1 MTQTLTL
8 TEVCKEQAAQLQAAI
23 DAATATSKQVT
34 AGQSAAQ
41 QAVTADQTALT
52 QLGAQASVLHQQLAA
67 ATMEA
72 DQHAIE
78 LQLYGNLGLQR
89 DAQIKLA
96 ADQDELAG
104 LTQQSQALTG
114 QIAALQ
120 GALARANSDLGTAQQ
135 QDAAAANDR
144 TTLTTTVAGAV
155 QEAGSDEVK
164 ALVTGASD
172 ALAKLVGGTAMVD
185 VLRARYDHAQAI
197 IGDKQRAV
205 ARAQLAAS
213 AAAQLASPGA
223 AALDTAAASYDDAR
237 ASVSRW
243 AAGGPSGLAAAGQTL
258 QQAIGTAAFSPP
270 VSGDISGRAKAATD
284 SGAAA
289 ADKAFHD
296 AAVAS
301 IAAGADLDAVVGPKA
316 AVDPGYD
323 PATDA
328 TIKAQRDAVAAA
340 DKALTAADAARTQK
354 FNAQEFEQ
362 QMTDWDLSLPPDAFT
377 LAIATFAAQAQIA
390 RARRTGHHG
399 AAGGPGRR
407 GNRLCRS
414 AHRASQ
420 DQHAAAG
427 GGRAAG
433 EPGGGC
439 RPVRRRRG
447 SAGARRRAR
456 GPVRDT
462 P

>member
-135 QDAAAANDR
+135 QDATAANDR

-164 ALVTGASD
+164 ALVTDASD
-172 ALAKLVGGTAMVD
+172 ALAKLVGGANMVD
-185 VLRARYDHAQAI
+185 VLRSRYDHAQAI
-197 IGDKQRAV
+197 IGDEQRAV
-205 ARAQLAAS
+205 ARAQSAGLAVTQLS
-213 AAAQLASPGA
+213 DPNAAAVA
-223 AALDTAAASYDDAR
+223 AAAASYDDAR
-237 ASVSRW
+237 ASVSRS
-243 AAGGPSGLAAAGQTL
+243 AAGGPSGLTAARQAL

-270 VSGDISGRAKAATD
+270 VSADISDRAKTATD

-301 IAAGADLDAVVGPKA
+301 IDAAAALDAFTRPKK

-323 PATDA
+323 PAKDDTV
-328 TIKAQRDAVAAA
+328 KAQRDAAAA
-340 DKALTAADAARTQK
+340 AAKALTAADSARTPD
-354 FNAQEFEQ
+354 FEQ
-362 QMTDWDLSLPPDAFT
+362 QMTDWDLSLPPDAIT
-377 LAIATFAAQAQIA
+377 LVIATFAAQAQIGELAALDITALLAGLDAAETAYAEALTEQAKTSTLQQAAAEQQASRAADAA
-390 RARRTGHHG
+390 RY
-399 AAGGPGRR
+399 AAGADQRVLAVVR
-407 GNRLCRS
+407 GDL
-414 AHRASQ
+414 
-420 DQHAAAG
+420 
-427 GGRAAG
+427 
-433 EPGGGC
+433 
-439 RPVRRRRG
+439 
-447 SAGARRRAR
+447 
-456 GPVRDT
+456 
-462 P
+462 